1 MTEAPTRAD
10 TRALTRAAN
19 RIAETVRRPRSPR
32 TVALWLALWLAVV
45 GNLALWRDLDR
56 LVGGSDRAVVFAGSF
71 VVVLAALAALML
83 LTAWGRWMKPLWIA
97 ILVAAGVAQ
106 HFMLTYGVVMDT
118 AMLANTMQT
127 NSSEAADLLGARFVG
142 DVLLVALP
150 ALALLIVPVRRT
162 PWWQQ
167 VWRNAALFALAL
179 FRSLQQ
185 ARSDPLVLVLG
196 SDGGDGYWAVDDHVR
211 DDAPFT
217 RTARV

>member
-1 MTEAPTRAD
+1 L
-10 TRALTRAAN
+10 AL
-19 RIAETVRRPRSPR
+19 
-32 TVALWLALWLAVV
+32 ALWLALV

-56 LVGGSDRAVVFAGSF
+56 LATGPGRTVVFAGTF

-127 NSSEAADLLGARFVG
+127 NPREAGDLLGWTFFANMAVVIAVPVFLI
-142 DVLLVALP
+142 LL
-150 ALALLIVPVRRT
+150 VPVRRT

-167 VWRNAALFALAL
+167 VWRNAAWFGVALAL
-179 FRSLQQ
+179 GLAATFAMYSRL
-185 ARSDPLVLVLG
+185 APLVRNNMHLRYIVNPIAGFTSAATVTFGPRFRRSGPLVPIG
-196 SDGGDGYWAVDDHVR
+196 
-211 DDAPFT
+211 APGCCCWL
-217 RTARV
+217 